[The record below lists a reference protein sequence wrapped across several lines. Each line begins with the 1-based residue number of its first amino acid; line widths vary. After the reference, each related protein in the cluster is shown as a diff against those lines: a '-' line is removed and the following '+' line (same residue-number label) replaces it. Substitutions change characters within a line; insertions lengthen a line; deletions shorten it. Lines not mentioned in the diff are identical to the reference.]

1 MLGFRTKVNWDGNPT
16 RDAEPDGRDGFFCS
30 VRGWGSK
37 IPQLPPS
44 LKRRVNIRRGRQKKE
59 YAQREVEQNGHFLDR
74 EVTKSLDGTKPSHRQ
89 RFARRG
95 KAGLQVKTAVG
106 EAKVNQ
112 RSRKLEGG
120 DHPWMH
126 VVREVRTLG

>member
-1 MLGFRTKVNWDGNPT
+1 MSFPT
-16 RDAEPDGRDGFFCS
+16 LHTPSPFIH
-30 VRGWGSK
+30 SK
-37 IPQLPPS
+37 STHLYFQKSKYPPRAS
-44 LKRRVNIRRGRQKKE
+44 KKKE

-120 DHPWMH
+120 PPMDARGARSQNPGMKLLSGQ
-126 VVREVRTLG
+126 VREWSKKARGKWLI